1 MNEMLFHTHSF
12 IRWLVVLSTLA
23 AIVWMARG
31 LLQKRTYD
39 QLDRRVMT
47 IFSSLVGAQWVVGLI
62 LFVSQGIFNLRERW
76 EHLVTMTL
84 VLAVAHVHMM
94 LKKRDDRTRYL
105 GGLISVV
112 VALLLVFAGVAVLGG
127 SRWDFSFTS

>member
-1 MNEMLFHTHSF
+1 MDVMLFHTHSF
-12 IRWLVVLSTLA
+12 LRWLVVLSTLV

-39 QLDRRVMT
+39 ALDRRVMT
-47 IFSSLVGAQWVVGLI
+47 IFSSLVGAQWVVGLL
-62 LFVSQGIFNLRERW
+62 LFVVQGIFNLRERW

-84 VLAVAHVHMM
+84 VLVVSHVHMM

-127 SRWDFSFTS
+127 SRWDFSFNS